1 MLIDYKAWAERKG
14 TRYSP
19 FSAHKITIAAIE
31 EIAQDQGVVFQRGDM
46 FLVRTGFTEAIEAI
60 SDPEEQEQKASSPD
74 SAGIED
80 TMEAVRWFWNQ
91 HFSAVAADNPGFEV
105 MRPTKD
111 GVPASGTTADYGRPG
126 LPYARNLIGSRKG
139 AQS

>member
-1 MLIDYKAWAERKG
+1 
-14 TRYSP
+14 
-19 FSAHKITIAAIE
+19 
-31 EIAQDQGVVFQRGDM
+31 M